1 MSHRHSLRLAAIALP
16 VLALVPTAAHAEK
29 VVTHDPAGDVVMYA
43 GGPADETVPA
53 PDHVGTDLV
62 RTSVAH
68 GEKRLRVNLGYQA
81 LERDPF
87 QLTVIGLK
95 TSRGAFEIVVERLG
109 GSPITSIAGR
119 HDDDLE
125 CRGLKSTVNLRTDVV
140 STSLPTSCLGAPQWV
155 RVGAGAIEVSGDV
168 DQPELAAA
176 YADDAH
182 RAGEIRD
189 NLAFGP
195 KVRRG

>member
-1 MSHRHSLRLAAIALP
+1 MSHRHGLRLAAIALP
-16 VLALVPTAAHAEK
+16 VLALLPTAAHAEK
-29 VVTHDPAGDVVMYA
+29 VVTHDPAGDVVMIT
-43 GGPADETVPA
+43 GGADDESVPA
-53 PDHVGTDLV
+53 PDHAGTDLV

-68 GEKRLRVNLGYQA
+68 GGNRLRVNLGYRA

-87 QLTVIGLK
+87 QIAVIGLK
-95 TSRGAFEIVVERLG
+95 TSRGAFQIVVERLG
-109 GSPITSIAGR
+109 GSPITSITGR

-125 CRGLKSTVNLRTDVV
+125 CRGLKSTVNLRADVV

-155 RVGAGAIEVSGDV
+155 RVGVGAIAVSGDV

-182 RAGEIRD
+182 RTGEIRD
-189 NLAFGP
+189 SLAFGP